1 MGSNSGTVIVP
12 DAVVDDAHLQVKSSY
27 LLVNYNK
34 RGVSAEQG
42 DEFMS
47 RAALSHIEYSNIR
60 SGSDVFGFFG
70 PSVTRS
76 EMLAQTNT
84 TAGAVSYLAIY
95 IGFVLVIACAAIL
108 AIQQLSGVSDA
119 SRSYRVLSELG
130 CDKRQIAHSM
140 LAQQTVFFM
149 FPGSR
154 SASPTRSWR

>member
-1 MGSNSGTVIVP
+1 MRW
-12 DAVVDDAHLQVKSSY
+12 L
-27 LLVNYNK
+27 
-34 RGVSAEQG
+34 R
-42 DEFMS
+42 
-47 RAALSHIEYSNIR
+47 
-60 SGSDVFGFFG
+60 
-70 PSVTRS
+70 
-76 EMLAQTNT
+76 QTNT

-149 FPGSR
+149 FPARGRRRPLARGAEGRHRPRQVVRRPHHQRHGGLHRVIFLAHTVATSW
-154 SASPTRSWR
+154 SPTP